1 MKPKKLTRKAK
12 RRYQTKLDL
21 FNKKK
26 KQHKEKKN
34 ANNN

>member
-1 MKPKKLTRKAK
+1 MSKPKNITRKAK

-26 KQHKEKKN
+26 KQQEKKN

>member
-1 MKPKKLTRKAK
+1 MSKPKKLTRKAK

-26 KQHKEKKN
+26 KQQENKN